1 MREQLF
7 FVADGTFPTPTLSLL
22 PGLRRAIDELGT
34 AFDVVLYD
42 QPWVKGSPAATR
54 DPAQNTRERS
64 AGCHAV
70 TMGATIEPF
79 LAATQGEAI
88 KSLVAAGCTFTS
100 ANRLALG
107 MPSSAVADAFDDG
120 TIGIDTTYPWV
131 RLFTIGADDQFQRQ
145 IADCFDAQ
153 IDWDLYRQRVSIFHP
168 DAYKLGGIRLDI
180 PALYLRSAYDFPG
193 TEEAFLHIFPTAEV
207 GRLRLWP
214 TRLHEEEAGFELAS
228 KVIPFIESH
237 SQ

>member
-7 FVADGTFPTPTLSLL
+7 FMVDGTFPTPTLSLL
-22 PGLRRAIDELGT
+22 PGLRRAISELGT
-34 AFDVVLYD
+34 AFDVVLND
-42 QPWVKGSPAATR
+42 QPWVKGSAATR
-54 DPAQNTRERS
+54 DPAQNIRERS

-107 MPSSAVADAFDDG
+107 MPSSAVTEAFDDG
-120 TIGIDTTYPWV
+120 MIGIDTTYPWV
-131 RLFTIGADDQFQRQ
+131 RLFTIGADDDFQRQ
-145 IADCFDAQ
+145 IADRFDAQ
-153 IDWDLYRQRVSIFHP
+153 IDWGLYRQRVSIFHP

-193 TEEAFLHIFPTAEV
+193 TEEAFLHILPTAEV

-214 TRLHEEEAGFELAS
+214 NRLHEEEAGFELAS